1 MSSQT
6 QLAIEHL
13 VALGFTEIE
22 AAAYA
27 FLVRESPA
35 TGYRVAQGI
44 GRTAAN
50 TYKALESLESRG
62 AVMAEDGQ
70 TRNYRAL
77 PPEELLRGLER
88 EFTRHRERAA
98 NLLRR
103 AREGVSD
110 DRVYQLRTPSQV
122 YERCRSTIAS
132 ARHVLLLDIFSEPLA
147 GLRDAIEQA
156 AVRGVRVA
164 MLVYEPTEV
173 AGVDVVLNHQAGT
186 VRERWSGQWVNL
198 AADSAQQVHALMSGD
213 GGEVLH
219 ATWSAS
225 VFLAHLY
232 QSGLLGELSASIVRN
247 AIKANV
253 PRKEIL
259 RRLRRLDQFEH
270 TDTPGFSALTTTA
283 SVRAA
288 RPRSKK
294 SRDSAQRDRS

>member
-44 GRTAAN
+44 GRTSAN

-62 AVMAEDGQ
+62 AVMAEDGE

-88 EFTRHRERAA
+88 EFTRHRE
-98 NLLRR
+98 
-103 AREGVSD
+103 GVND

-156 AVRGVRVA
+156 AARGVRVA
-164 MLVYEPTEV
+164 MLVYEPTEFT
-173 AGVDVVLNHQAGT
+173 GVDVVLNHQAGT

-198 AADSAQQVHALMSGD
+198 AADSAQQVHALISGD
-213 GGEVLH
+213 GAEVLH

-294 SRDSAQRDRS
+294 NRGSAQRDGS